1 MTAAAEPG
9 KTGPTLKLAMR
20 ARRRLPW
27 AMFLLA
33 ALAASGCAGTP
44 RVGSVAIPPIPAGGA
59 RIWVY
64 RSFDPSESLNVAT
77 VAINGAVA
85 GYAQPG
91 GGAFYRDL
99 PPGRY
104 HITVQSYGVDFDQSS
119 NVNLTAGQQAYVRIE
134 SLSSWTSGGDLN
146 EFKRDTFYAR
156 LIPPRLAHAEIA
168 GSRYYGGD

>member
-1 MTAAAEPG
+1 M
-9 KTGPTLKLAMR
+9 
-20 ARRRLPW
+20 
-27 AMFLLA
+27 MFVFA
-33 ALAASGCAGTP
+33 ALSASGCAETP
-44 RVGSVAIPPIPAGGA
+44 RLGSVAIPPIPAGDA

-77 VAINGAVA
+77 VSFNGAVA

-99 PPGRY
+99 APGRY
-104 HITVQSYGVDFDQSS
+104 HVTVQSYGIDFNQSS
-119 NVNLTAGQQAYVRIE
+119 HVELAAGQEAYIRIE

-156 LIPPRLAHAEIA
+156 LIPPQLARAEMI
-168 GSRYYGGD
+168 GSRYYGGG